1 MDGLVSVDSKE
12 LFGLVKAVGVVEVE
26 VGGLGGAALGG
37 GTQKWLGCYR

>member
-12 LFGLVKAVGVVEVE
+12 LSGLVKAVGVVEVD
-26 VGGLGGAALGG
+26 GLGVAVLGG